1 MYVLKRINK
10 RNAGIRKRTRF
21 IEAPIR
27 IVTNIFPNKGIVST
41 PDFGRNGFPAYGS
54 PEIRRS
60 GAGQSVPKD
69 LFLSLKRYRPG
80 SSLSL
85 PGKGRL
91 DAEQG
96 GLRSDEE
103 LEFSFSLASFRG
115 RGGQRH
121 RGFPP
126 FGHGKEEGKGPG
138 GQQGGEKA
146 AIAVRFHDRSPDG
159 RRMPAFPTIVRQIRR
174 PAKRERIAR
183 KDFEGAGRALR
194 LRGKNMII
202 VEIQAETNPGP
213 DGRI

>member
-1 MYVLKRINK
+1 MSTIVSPRFTTSSIRREVTGIFRGISPVVPSEGEEGESICEGGGLMYVLKRINK

-54 PEIRRS
+54 SEIRRS

-85 PGKGRL
+85 PGKGGV

-121 RGFPP
+121 RGVPP
-126 FGHGKEEGKGPG
+126 
-138 GQQGGEKA
+138 
-146 AIAVRFHDRSPDG
+146 
-159 RRMPAFPTIVRQIRR
+159 
-174 PAKRERIAR
+174 
-183 KDFEGAGRALR
+183 L
-194 LRGKNMII
+194 
-202 VEIQAETNPGP
+202 
-213 DGRI
+213 